1 LYKQWRLH
9 FDVVNA
15 RIFHPYQ
22 ISTTFIIIIIRRRSI
37 LFNTKGSTPHHRNG
51 STYTNTVLA

>member
-22 ISTTFIIIIIRRRSI
+22 ISTTIVIIIRRRSI
-37 LFNTKGSTPHHRNG
+37 LFNTKGSTPRLGNG
-51 STYTNTVLA
+51 STYTILA